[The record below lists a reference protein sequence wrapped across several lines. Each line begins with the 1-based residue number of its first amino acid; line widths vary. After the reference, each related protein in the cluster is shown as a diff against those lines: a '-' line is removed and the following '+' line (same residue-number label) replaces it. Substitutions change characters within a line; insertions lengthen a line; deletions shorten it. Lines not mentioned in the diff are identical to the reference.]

1 MMKTEIRIM
10 IADDHPLVR
19 DGLRR
24 AIEATA
30 NLKVVA
36 EAGDGQT
43 ALDRIL
49 SLKPDVAVLDI
60 DMPAMSGFDVAR
72 ALREKGI
79 PTAIIFLTIHREEDF
94 FNEALDLGAKGYVLK
109 DSAASDIVTGIKAV
123 ADGQHFTSPVMTSY
137 LVNRSRRAAE
147 FRRGKPTLNDLT
159 PTERQVLRLIAD
171 YKTSK
176 EIADELGVSH
186 RTIETHRANISAKL
200 ELRGSHSLMKFALSH
215 KAEL

>member
-1 MMKTEIRIM
+1 MKTEIKVV
-10 IADDHPLVR
+10 IADDHPLMR

-36 EAGDGQT
+36 EAGDGQM

-60 DMPAMSGFDVAR
+60 DMPIMSGFDVAR

-94 FNEALDLGAKGYVLK
+94 FNEALNLGAQGYVLK

-123 ADGQHFTSPVMTSY
+123 ADGQHFTSPAMTSY
-137 LVNRSRRAAE
+137 LIDRGRRAAE
-147 FRRGKPTLNDLT
+147 FRRRKPTLNDLT

-215 KAEL
+215 KSEL

>member
-1 MMKTEIRIM
+1 MKTEIKVV
-10 IADDHPLVR
+10 IADDHPLMR
-19 DGLRR
+19 DGLCR
-24 AIEATA
+24 AIEAAA

-60 DMPAMSGFDVAR
+60 DMPVMSGFDVAR
-72 ALREKGI
+72 ALREQGVT
-79 PTAIIFLTIHREEDF
+79 TAIIFLTIHREEDF
-94 FNEALDLGAKGYVLK
+94 FNEALDLGAQGYVLK

-123 ADGQHFTSPVMTSY
+123 AAGEHFTSPAMTSY
-137 LVNRSRRAAE
+137 LINRSRRATE

-159 PTERQVLRLIAD
+159 PTERHVLRLIAD

-176 EIADELGVSH
+176 EIADELCVSH
-186 RTIETHRANISAKL
+186 RTIETHRANISTKL

-215 KAEL
+215 KDEL

>member
-1 MMKTEIRIM
+1 MKTEIKIV

-24 AIEATA
+24 AIEAAA

-49 SLKPDVAVLDI
+49 ALKPDVAVLDI
-60 DMPAMSGFDVAR
+60 DMPGMSGFDVAR

-79 PTAIIFLTIHREEDF
+79 PSAIIFLTIHREEDF
-94 FNEALDLGAKGYVLK
+94 FNEALDLGAQGYVLK

-123 ADGQHFTSPVMTSY
+123 ADGQHFTSPAMTSY

-147 FRRGKPTLNDLT
+147 FRRNKPTLDDLT

-215 KAEL
+215 KSEL

>member
-1 MMKTEIRIM
+1 MKTEIKIV

-30 NLKVVA
+30 NLNVIA

-49 SLKPDVAVLDI
+49 SLEPDVAVLDV
-60 DMPAMSGFDVAR
+60 DMPLMDGFAVAR
-72 ALREKGI
+72 ALREQGRQ
-79 PTAIIFLTIHREEDF
+79 TAIIFLTVHREEDF
-94 FNEALDLGAKGYVLK
+94 FNEAMELGARGYVLK
-109 DSAASDIVTGIKAV
+109 DSAATDIVTGIKAV
-123 ADGQHFTSPVMTSY
+123 AEGQHFTSPAMTSY
-137 LVNRSRRAAE
+137 LINRSRRVTE
-147 FRRGKPTLNDLT
+147 LRQRKPTLNDLT
-159 PTERQVLRLIAD
+159 PTERRVLGLIAD

-176 EIADELGVSH
+176 EIAEELGVSH
-186 RTIETHRANISAKL
+186 RTIETHRTNICAKL

-215 KAEL
+215 KPEL

>member
-1 MMKTEIRIM
+1 MKTEIKIV

-24 AIEATA
+24 AIEAAA

-49 SLKPDVAVLDI
+49 ALKPDVAVLDI
-60 DMPAMSGFDVAR
+60 DMPVMSGFDVAR
-72 ALREKGI
+72 ALREQGI
-79 PTAIIFLTIHREEDF
+79 PTAVIFLTIHREEDF
-94 FNEALDLGAKGYVLK
+94 FNEALDLGAQGYVLK

-123 ADGQHFTSPVMTSY
+123 ADGQHFTSPAMTSY
-137 LVNRSRRAAE
+137 LVNRSRRTAE
-147 FRRGKPTLNDLT
+147 FRRSKPTLDDLT

-215 KAEL
+215 KSEL

>member
-1 MMKTEIRIM
+1 MKTEIKVV
-10 IADDHPLVR
+10 IADDHPLMR

-24 AIEATA
+24 AIEVAA

-49 SLKPDVAVLDI
+49 ALKPDVAVLDI
-60 DMPAMSGFDVAR
+60 DMPVMSGFDVAR
-72 ALREKGI
+72 ALREQGVT
-79 PTAIIFLTIHREEDF
+79 TAIIFLTIHREEDF
-94 FNEALDLGAKGYVLK
+94 FNEALDLGAQGYVLK

-123 ADGQHFTSPVMTSY
+123 ADGQHFTSPAMTSY
-137 LVNRSRRAAE
+137 LVNRSRRATE
-147 FRRGKPTLNDLT
+147 FRRNKPTLNDLT
-159 PTERQVLRLIAD
+159 PTERHVLRLIAD

-186 RTIETHRANISAKL
+186 RTIETHRANISTKL

-215 KAEL
+215 KSEL

>member
-1 MMKTEIRIM
+1 MKNEIKVV
-10 IADDHPLVR
+10 IADDHPLMR

-36 EAGDGQT
+36 EAGDGQM

-60 DMPAMSGFDVAR
+60 DMPVMSGFDVAR
-72 ALREKGI
+72 ALREKGD

-94 FNEALDLGAKGYVLK
+94 FNEALDLGAQGYVLK

-123 ADGQHFTSPVMTSY
+123 ADGQHFTSPAMTSY

-147 FRRGKPTLNDLT
+147 FRRSKPTLNDLT
-159 PTERQVLRLIAD
+159 PTERHVLRLIAD

-200 ELRGSHSLMKFALSH
+200 ELRGSHSRRRAST
-215 KAEL
+215 ATDQR

>member
-1 MMKTEIRIM
+1 
-10 IADDHPLVR
+10 
-19 DGLRR
+19 
-24 AIEATA
+24 
-30 NLKVVA
+30 
-36 EAGDGQT
+36 
-43 ALDRIL
+43 
-49 SLKPDVAVLDI
+49 
-60 DMPAMSGFDVAR
+60 MPVMSGFDVAR

-94 FNEALDLGAKGYVLK
+94 FNEALDLGAQGYVLK

-123 ADGQHFTSPVMTSY
+123 ADGQHFTSPAMTSY
-137 LVNRSRRAAE
+137 LINRGRRAAE

-215 KAEL
+215 KSEL

>member
-1 MMKTEIRIM
+1 MKTEIKVV

-24 AIEATA
+24 AIEATP

-36 EAGDGQT
+36 EAGDGQV
-43 ALDRIL
+43 ALERIQ
-49 SLKPDVAVLDI
+49 SLNPDVAVLDI
-60 DMPAMSGFDVAR
+60 DMPLMSGFDVAR
-72 ALREKGI
+72 ALRERGV
-79 PTAIIFLTIHREEDF
+79 PSAVIFLTIHREEDF
-94 FNEALDLGAKGYVLK
+94 FNEALDLGARGYVLK
-109 DSAASDIVTGIKAV
+109 DSAATDIVAAIKAV
-123 ADGQHFTSPVMTSY
+123 AEGQHFTSPAMTSY

-159 PTERQVLRLIAD
+159 PTERRILTLIAD

-186 RTIETHRANISAKL
+186 RTIETHRANICQKL
-200 ELRGSHSLMKFALSH
+200 ELKGSHSLMKFALSH
-215 KAEL
+215 KSEL

>member
-1 MMKTEIRIM
+1 MKTEIKIVV
-10 IADDHPLVR
+10 ADDHPLVR

-30 NLKVVA
+30 ILKVVA

-49 SLKPDVAVLDI
+49 ALKPDVALLDI
-60 DMPAMSGFDVAR
+60 DMPLMSGFDVAR
-72 ALREKGI
+72 ALREQGAT
-79 PTAIIFLTIHREEDF
+79 TAIIFLTIHREEDF
-94 FNEALDLGAKGYVLK
+94 FNEALDLGAQGYVLK

-123 ADGQHFTSPVMTSY
+123 AAGEHFTSPAMTSY
-137 LVNRSRRAAE
+137 LINRSRRASD
-147 FRRGKPTLNDLT
+147 FRRAKPTLNDLT

-186 RTIETHRANISAKL
+186 RTIETHRANISTKL

-215 KAEL
+215 KDEL

>member
-1 MMKTEIRIM
+1 MKTEIKIVV
-10 IADDHPLVR
+10 ADDHPLVR

-24 AIEATA
+24 AIEAAA

-49 SLKPDVAVLDI
+49 ALKPDVAVLDI
-60 DMPAMSGFDVAR
+60 DMPVMSGFDVAR
-72 ALREKGI
+72 ALREQGI

-94 FNEALDLGAKGYVLK
+94 FNEALDLGAQGYVLK

-123 ADGQHFTSPVMTSY
+123 ADGQHFTSPAMTSY
-137 LVNRSRRAAE
+137 LINRSRRAAE
-147 FRRGKPTLNDLT
+147 FRRSKPTLDDLT

-215 KAEL
+215 KSEL

>member
-1 MMKTEIRIM
+1 MKTEIKIV

-24 AIEATA
+24 AIEAAA

-49 SLKPDVAVLDI
+49 ALKPDVAVLDI
-60 DMPAMSGFDVAR
+60 DMPGMSGFDVAR

-79 PTAIIFLTIHREEDF
+79 PSAIIFLTIHREEDF
-94 FNEALDLGAKGYVLK
+94 FNEALDLGAQGYVLK

-123 ADGQHFTSPVMTSY
+123 ADGQHFTSPAMTSY
-137 LVNRSRRAAE
+137 LINRSRRAAE
-147 FRRGKPTLNDLT
+147 FRRSKPTLDDLT

-215 KAEL
+215 KSEL

>member
-1 MMKTEIRIM
+1 M

-24 AIEATA
+24 ASEATTI
-30 NLKVVA
+30 LKVVA

-49 SLKPDVAVLDI
+49 ALKPDVVLLDI
-60 DMPAMSGFDVAR
+60 DMPLMSGFDVAR
-72 ALREKGI
+72 ALREQGVT
-79 PTAIIFLTIHREEDF
+79 TAIIFLTIHREEDF
-94 FNEALDLGAKGYVLK
+94 FNEALDLGAQGYVLK

-123 ADGQHFTSPVMTSY
+123 AAGEHFTSPAMTSY
-137 LVNRSRRAAE
+137 LINRSRRASD
-147 FRRGKPTLNDLT
+147 FRRAKPTLNDLT

-186 RTIETHRANISAKL
+186 RTIETHRTNISTKL
-200 ELRGSHSLMKFALSH
+200 ELRGSHSLMKFSLSH
-215 KAEL
+215 KDEL